1 MTFGRLTSN
10 ESSKE
15 SRNILILM
23 HTFVCNN
30 YFILSYS
37 YVFCL
42 YGFHLAGSETKEV
55 SHEVEEKRV
64 TCIREGN

>member
-1 MTFGRLTSN
+1 MFGRRTSN

-15 SRNILILM
+15 TNNILILM
-23 HTFVCNN
+23 HTSVCND
-30 YFILSYS
+30 YFILYYS
-37 YVFCL
+37 YVFFL
-42 YGFHLAGSETKEV
+42 YGFLLARSETKEV